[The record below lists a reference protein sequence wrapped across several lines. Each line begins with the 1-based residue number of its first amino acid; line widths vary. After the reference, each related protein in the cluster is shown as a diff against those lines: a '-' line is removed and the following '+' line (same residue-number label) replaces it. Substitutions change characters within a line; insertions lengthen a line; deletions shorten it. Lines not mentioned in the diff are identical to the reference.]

1 MQQAGKDNL
10 DYWYYEEDDLDIM
23 LEKFWFGARKDPD
36 SDYDS
41 DADDPQKTQL
51 MYSANTMKNF
61 WYALNRILKSKGHLY
76 DIISPSSLSFR
87 RNQKAFTA
95 SQKELKQCGKAQI
108 KSKQEITKDG
118 KPLHSF
124 IVFIEKIQ

>member
-1 MQQAGKDNL
+1 
-10 DYWYYEEDDLDIM
+10 
-23 LEKFWFGARKDPD
+23 
-36 SDYDS
+36 
-41 DADDPQKTQL
+41 